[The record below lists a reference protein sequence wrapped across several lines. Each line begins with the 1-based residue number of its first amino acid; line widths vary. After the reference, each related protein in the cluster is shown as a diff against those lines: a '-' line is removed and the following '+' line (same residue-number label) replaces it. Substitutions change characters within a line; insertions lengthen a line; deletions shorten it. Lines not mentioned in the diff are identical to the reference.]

1 MRPLAKQP
9 TLLVVVMHRSA
20 GSDESYCSPLR
31 VPRQC
36 LCPSQS
42 YCRCRTRSN
51 DGKLNH
57 MTPCFNDWKR
67 FCFVLREIASGENGR
82 PLPGFEAQMRAQ
94 GVLVEC
100 GYTWPGRAE
109 VHKPIVGH
117 AAAPGDH
124 NAKAPVEPQLASAGA
139 KLKSAGEVQSR
150 SGPRRSDPPPS
161 AHCCERRPRASSLAP
176 TYRAL

>member
-1 MRPLAKQP
+1 VAISQTCAPSKK
-9 TLLVVVMHRSA
+9 SA
-20 GSDESYCSPLR
+20 SRIGVADKPASDA
-31 VPRQC
+31 
-36 LCPSQS
+36 
-42 YCRCRTRSN
+42 
-51 DGKLNH
+51 
-57 MTPCFNDWKR
+57 CFNDWKR

-124 NAKAPVEPQLASAGA
+124 NAKAPVEPHLASAGA

-150 SGPRRSDPPPS
+150 SDLHPQARTVASGGPAQVALHPRTVRFRPS
-161 AHCCERRPRASSLAP
+161 VIAP
-176 TYRAL
+176 I